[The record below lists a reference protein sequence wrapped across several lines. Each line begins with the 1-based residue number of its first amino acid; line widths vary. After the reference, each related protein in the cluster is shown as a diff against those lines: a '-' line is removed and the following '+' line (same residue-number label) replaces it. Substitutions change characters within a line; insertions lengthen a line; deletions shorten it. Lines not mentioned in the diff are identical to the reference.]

1 MILVHFPLCWAV
13 HDTSYKKNTKKN
25 TKNHKKVVPQKPAVT
40 SQELIFKDNV
50 WTHLSKKDKKVK
62 NT

>member
-1 MILVHFPLCWAV
+1 MTQAIKKIL
-13 HDTSYKKNTKKN
+13 KKN
-25 TKNHKKVVPQKPAVT
+25 TKNHKKVVPQKPALT
-40 SQELIFKDNV
+40 SQELIVKDNV